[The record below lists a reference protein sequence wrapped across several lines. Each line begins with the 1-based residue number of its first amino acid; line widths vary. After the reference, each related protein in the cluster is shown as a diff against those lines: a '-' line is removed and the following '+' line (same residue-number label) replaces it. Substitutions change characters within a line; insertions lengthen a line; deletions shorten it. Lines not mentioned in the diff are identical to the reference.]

1 MECMAMLSRRVLLLA
16 IGLTAA
22 AFVAPPAFAVT
33 VPDAKALVQA
43 LGDNGT
49 KMLAAPNLSPE
60 QREQAFRQLLRANFD
75 IDGMAALA
83 LGRFAKQATE
93 AQARDYRTL
102 FEELIVK
109 VYSAHL
115 GKHSWDSFSV
125 TDARQAD
132 DESDVVASETITAGH
147 PPTRVAWRVH
157 DTAQG
162 LKIIDVSVE
171 GISMVVTQRQEF
183 ASVIQNG
190 KGGIDALLAQL
201 RTKVTDLR

>member
-1 MECMAMLSRRVLLLA
+1 MLSRTILLVA
-16 IGLTAA
+16 IGIGTAVLGA
-22 AFVAPPAFAVT
+22 LPALAVT
-33 VPDAKALVQA
+33 VPEAKALIQA
-43 LGDNGT
+43 LGDDGT

-60 QREQAFRQLLRANFD
+60 QRQQSFRQLLHANFD

-83 LGRFAKQATE
+83 LGRFAKQASP
-93 AQARDYRTL
+93 AQAVEYRKL

-109 VYSAHL
+109 VYSSHL
-115 GKHSWDSFSV
+115 GRHSWDSFSV

-132 DESDVVASETITAGH
+132 DDSDVVASETVTSGH

-183 ASVIQNG
+183 AAVIQNG
-190 KGGIDALLAQL
+190 RGGIDTLLAQL
-201 RTKVTDLR
+201 RSKVADLQ